1 MNLFAHIAGRSED
14 TFSLAGV
21 TFEAAPLTLAEVG
34 EFFAVREAPGGNTL
48 DARCE
53 WLAPK
58 LRGRVVRPADPI
70 VVTAEWLLEHLSL
83 PVLGKVEHL
92 LEHGE
97 LPQVEDGAK
106 KA

>member
-14 TFSLAGV
+14 TFTLAGV
-21 TFEAAPLTLAEVG
+21 AFEAAPLTLAEVG
-34 EFFAVREAPGGNTL
+34 EFFAVRASPGGNTL

-70 VVTAEWLLEHLSL
+70 VVTTEWLLEHLSL

-92 LEHGE
+92 LVHGE